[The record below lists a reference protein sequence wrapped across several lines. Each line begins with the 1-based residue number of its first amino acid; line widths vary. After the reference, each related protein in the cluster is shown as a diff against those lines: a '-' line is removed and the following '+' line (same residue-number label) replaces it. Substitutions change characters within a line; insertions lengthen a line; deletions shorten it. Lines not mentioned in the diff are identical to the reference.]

1 MARAIESS
9 RSQEQMTEF
18 VEVSGTE
25 LTEFM
30 DIAEL
35 LPAAMVSRT
44 PLEEVSG
51 AESLSLYLYDAGQF
65 SLLSIPEETRMTNIY
80 SGKKEYTDYLT
91 SRKKLSTELTKLEEK
106 KQTILPR
113 RNPDRYN
120 AIKDTIAAKKSE
132 IKQLNDAFAQ
142 TEIGQTINDFVS
154 ANLRLVVSIA
164 KRHTGR
170 GLSIEDLVQE
180 GNFGLL
186 RAVEKFDAKKGFKF
200 STYATWWI
208 RQSIRRGIAD
218 RGRSIR
224 LPVHLYEDLMHF
236 KKISRLLITESG
248 HEPSPEELAKA
259 TNLSLEKIQ
268 QLLDVVEDPFS
279 LSTQVNDEDGSTL
292 EQFIEDH
299 NASNP
304 SDVTINGVMEE
315 DVKQVLAT
323 LDPREALV
331 LRLRFGIGE
340 DRSRTL
346 DEVGKIL
353 KVTRERVRQ
362 IEANA
367 LEKMRRPGRAKHLRE
382 YVN

>member
-236 KKISRLLITESG
+236 KKISRL
-248 HEPSPEELAKA
+248 
-259 TNLSLEKIQ
+259 
-268 QLLDVVEDPFS
+268 
-279 LSTQVNDEDGSTL
+279 QV
-292 EQFIEDH
+292 
-299 NASNP
+299 
-304 SDVTINGVMEE
+304 
-315 DVKQVLAT
+315 
-323 LDPREALV
+323 
-331 LRLRFGIGE
+331 
-340 DRSRTL
+340 
-346 DEVGKIL
+346 
-353 KVTRERVRQ
+353 
-362 IEANA
+362 
-367 LEKMRRPGRAKHLRE
+367 
-382 YVN
+382 